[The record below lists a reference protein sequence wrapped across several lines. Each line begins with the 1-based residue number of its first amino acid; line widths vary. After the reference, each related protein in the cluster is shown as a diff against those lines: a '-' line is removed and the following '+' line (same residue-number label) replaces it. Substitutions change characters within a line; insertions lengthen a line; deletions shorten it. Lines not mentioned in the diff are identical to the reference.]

1 MEKKTEAQQIRE
13 LGDRFMKIHEGPF
26 DDDNFGLGDHGR
38 ELDQDDT
45 GDGKGYD
52 KEPMF
57 DQLGKII
64 DTQTG
69 DAPITTVTTD
79 DNKEIQI
86 SPSQAKTLRMFATAE
101 GIKSNIRAQ
110 FQRDIQ
116 HSRGL
121 IDFADINDSNEM
133 GNMFIKKYL

>member
-13 LGDRFMKIHEGPF
+13 LGDRLMKIHEGPF

-64 DTQTG
+64 DYSVPEFKSYKSFQNKI
-69 DAPITTVTTD
+69 DEFPIAR
-79 DNKEIQI
+79 KYSKQI
-86 SPSQAKTLRMFATAE
+86 
-101 GIKSNIRAQ
+101 
-110 FQRDIQ
+110 
-116 HSRGL
+116 
-121 IDFADINDSNEM
+121 INFPIN
-133 GNMFIKKYL
+133 